1 MTDLIYVQ
9 KKIEYMNNLA
19 VFGTTTYFKVSSVA
33 KFFKQLRG
41 QFGPDY
47 WTIQTS
53 GNEVGADSI
62 IKKMALDLGFKLK
75 EFNPS
80 YTGYKMFSAE
90 PKSYYG
96 KSFHISHLHDRFTKL
111 LRSSDK
117 IIIFSEDGEVNKEL
131 TIPLKINEKL
141 KIPIIIIK

>member
-1 MTDLIYVQ
+1 MS
-9 KKIEYMNNLA
+9 NLA

-33 KFFKQLRG
+33 TFFKKLRG
-41 QFGPDY
+41 QYGTDY
-47 WTIQTS
+47 YTIQTS
-53 GNEVGADSI
+53 GNEVGADAI
-62 IKKMALDLGFKLK
+62 IKKISLDLGFRFK

-80 YTGYKMFSAE
+80 YTGYRMFSAE
-90 PKSYYG
+90 PEVYYG
-96 KSFHISHLHDRFTKL
+96 KSFHISHLYDRFTKL

-117 IIIFSEDGEVNKEL
+117 IIIFSEDGIENKEL